1 VTSLRS
7 STCLNQM
14 LLTPKVITVFLDPS
28 PSGKRR
34 AEHAAVLARRW
45 RAHLIGVYLAFAGI
59 RWPSSMNYVR
69 GDEGIEEV
77 MAYSQRF
84 ETQPETTTHGVGQH
98 FRTLCAEM
106 NVSCEFHAIG
116 RERSAAEALNVAFLS
131 DLAVVGRPEPNGLP
145 DNVSVTR
152 LLLESGSPVLIVPN
166 DWNGETIGSRV
177 LVGWN
182 ASRAARR
189 AIGDAMSFIVAAK
202 HVTVLFID
210 QNDRHPPSNTLRAEI
225 ASYLDRHGAHGNFE
239 HIPRNG
245 DSIGA
250 ALLGYAKRDESD
262 LLVVGAYGHARAR
275 EIIFGGTTRMLLEQT
290 SMPTFF
296 SR

>member
-1 VTSLRS
+1 
-7 STCLNQM
+7 M

-69 GDEGIEEV
+69 GDKGIEEV
-77 MAYSQRF
+77 MAYSHRF
-84 ETQPETTTHGVGQH
+84 ETQPETTTQGVGQH

-106 NVSCEFHAIG
+106 NVSCEFHTIG
-116 RERSAAEALNVAFLS
+116 RERSAAEALKVAFLS

-166 DWNGETIGSRV
+166 DWNGETIGSKV

-189 AIGDAMSFIVAAK
+189 ATGDAMSFIVAAK

-210 QNDRHPPSNTLRAEI
+210 LNDHQPPGNTLRAEL

-239 HIPRNG
+239 HIAPNG
-245 DSIGA
+245 NSIGA
-250 ALLGYAKRDESD
+250 ALLGYAKRVESD
-262 LLVVGAYGHARAR
+262 LLVVGAYSHARAR

>member
-1 VTSLRS
+1 
-7 STCLNQM
+7 M

-45 RAHLIGVYLAFAGI
+45 RAHLIGVYEAFSGI

-69 GDEGIEEV
+69 GDKGIEEV
-77 MAYSQRF
+77 MAYSHRF
-84 ETQPETTTHGVGQH
+84 ETQPETTTQELGQH
-98 FRTLCAEM
+98 FRTLCAEI
-106 NVSCEFHAIG
+106 NVSCEFHTIG
-116 RERSAAEALNVAFLS
+116 RQRSAAEALNVSFLS

-145 DNVSVTR
+145 DSVSVTR
-152 LLLESGSPVLIVPN
+152 LLLEGGAPVLVVPN
-166 DWNGETIGSRV
+166 DWNGETIGSKV

-189 AIGDAMSFIVAAK
+189 ATGDAMSFIVAAK

-210 QNDRHPPSNTLRAEI
+210 LNDHDPPGNTFRAEL

-239 HIPRNG
+239 HIALNG
-245 DSIGA
+245 NSIGA

-275 EIIFGGTTRMLLEQT
+275 EIIFGSTTRMLLEQT
-290 SMPTFF
+290 SMPTLF

>member
-1 VTSLRS
+1 
-7 STCLNQM
+7 M
-14 LLTPKVITVFLDPS
+14 
-28 PSGKRR
+28 
-34 AEHAAVLARRW
+34 LARRW
-45 RAHLIGVYLAFAGI
+45 RAHLIGVYEAFAGI

-69 GDEGIEEV
+69 GDKGIEEV
-77 MAYSQRF
+77 MAYSHRF
-84 ETQPETTTHGVGQH
+84 ETQPETTTQGVGQH

-106 NVSCEFHAIG
+106 NVSCEFHTIG
-116 RERSAAEALNVAFLS
+116 REGSAAEAVKVAFLS
-131 DLAVVGRPEPNGLP
+131 DLTVVGRPEPNGLP
-145 DNVSVTR
+145 DNVSVTQ
-152 LLLESGSPVLIVPN
+152 LLLESGSPVLVVPN
-166 DWNGETIGSRV
+166 DWNGETIGSKV

-189 AIGDAMSFIVAAK
+189 ATGDAMSFIVAAK

-210 QNDRHPPSNTLRAEI
+210 LNDHQPPGDTLRAEL
-225 ASYLDRHGAHGNFE
+225 ASYLDRHGAHSNFE
-239 HIPRNG
+239 HISANG
-245 DSIGA
+245 NSIGA

-262 LLVVGAYGHARAR
+262 LLVVGAFSHSRAR

>member
-1 VTSLRS
+1 
-7 STCLNQM
+7 
-14 LLTPKVITVFLDPS
+14 
-28 PSGKRR
+28 
-34 AEHAAVLARRW
+34 VLARRW

-69 GDEGIEEV
+69 GDKGIEEV
-77 MAYSQRF
+77 MAYSHRF
-84 ETQPETTTHGVGQH
+84 ETQPETTTQGVDQH

-116 RERSAAEALNVAFLS
+116 RERSDAEALKVVFLS

-152 LLLESGSPVLIVPN
+152 LLLESGSPVLMVPN
-166 DWNGETIGSRV
+166 DWNGETIGSKV

-189 AIGDAMSFIVAAK
+189 ATGDAMSFIVAAK
-202 HVTVLFID
+202 NVTVLFID
-210 QNDRHPPSNTLRAEI
+210 PNDHHPADNTLRAEL
-225 ASYLDRHGAHGNFE
+225 ASYLDRHGAHANFE
-239 HIPRNG
+239 HIAPNG
-245 DSIGA
+245 NSIGA

-262 LLVVGAYGHARAR
+262 LLVVGAYSHARAR

>member
-1 VTSLRS
+1 
-7 STCLNQM
+7 M
-14 LLTPKVITVFLDPS
+14 LLTPKVITAFLDPG
-28 PSGKRR
+28 PAGKRR

-45 RAHLIGVYLAFAGI
+45 RAHLIGVYPAFAGI

-69 GDEGIEEV
+69 GDKGIEEV
-77 MAYSQRF
+77 VAYSHRF
-84 ETQPETTTHGVGQH
+84 ETQPDATAHGVSQH

-106 NVSCEFHAIG
+106 NVSCEFHTIG
-116 RERSAAEALNVAFLS
+116 RERSAAEALKVAFLS

-152 LLLESGSPVLIVPN
+152 LLIESGSPVLIVPN
-166 DWNGETIGSRV
+166 DWNGEAIGSRV

-182 ASRAARR
+182 ASHAARR
-189 AIGDAMSFIVAAK
+189 ATGDAMSFIVAAK
-202 HVTVLFID
+202 QVTVLFID
-210 QNDRHPPSNTLRAEI
+210 QNAHHPPGNTLRAEL
-225 ASYLDRHGAHGNFE
+225 ASYLDRHGIHGNFE
-239 HIPRNG
+239 HIARNG

-262 LLVVGAYGHARAR
+262 LLVVGAYGHAPAR

-290 SMPTFF
+290 SVPTFL